1 MKGIL
6 TFHSSMWWNNND
18 TKHLAPCHTHT
29 YTQGN
34 FNLLSISIPKYQT
47 VTYDSSDNT
56 QCECEYVPMILDVD
70 SICLKKIKWGVL
82 CVWIPRKLTHDFTFQ
97 VPCNLKV
104 RGKQLLVGNS
114 GKKWIALV
122 AQRLG
127 HSSQMKY

>member
-70 SICLKKIKWGVL
+70 STCLKEI
-82 CVWIPRKLTHDFTFQ
+82 
-97 VPCNLKV
+97 
-104 RGKQLLVGNS
+104 NS
-114 GKKWIALV
+114 GEYSV
-122 AQRLG
+122 CG
-127 HSSQMKY
+127 SQEN